1 MDFLP
6 GSVAVLALFAIVKSQ
21 DPTPLPVLAKITVQT
36 GEARLFSEEDVQLKC
51 SIPDDPGANWKY
63 HWFQY
68 GKRLKT
74 TEVYSFKNA
83 AVQQSGNYTCQ
94 GEKDIE
100 AWPYSLNSL
109 PSEPITVHV
118 DGGWALL
125 RVPAEP
131 VLIEESMTLTCRV
144 RDEPVLVDVIF
155 YKDDVEIYKSK
166 SKDLVFKSLTLK
178 DQGFYSCRATWTQ
191 RFEFHS
197 AQSQP
202 AFVTVLDKLVT
213 PVLKLEPKKS
223 SVKRGDNVVL
233 RCVTQLNAR
242 EKGHSIDYYFFKDEE
257 RLGPSSSHEAYTIQ
271 RAEEND
277 AGFYT
282 CKVRVR
288 TLHLEK
294 WSDQVELRVRK

>member
-1 MDFLP
+1 MFLTFLP
-6 GSVAVLALFAIVKSQ
+6 CLRVSN
-21 DPTPLPVLAKITVQT
+21 PTPLPVLAKITVQT
-36 GEARLFSEEDVQLKC
+36 GEARLFSEEDVQLNC

-100 AWPYSLNSL
+100 AWPYSILLYYITSL
-109 PSEPITVHV
+109 
-118 DGGWALL
+118 GGWALL

-202 AFVTVLDKLVT
+202 AFVTVLEPLT
-213 PVLKLEPKKS
+213 PPLNGSYYK
-223 SVKRGDNVVL
+223 
-233 RCVTQLNAR
+233 LNAVLLFY
-242 EKGHSIDYYFFKDEE
+242 IDD
-257 RLGPSSSHEAYTIQ
+257 LTNAV
-271 RAEEND
+271 
-277 AGFYT
+277 
-282 CKVRVR
+282 C
-288 TLHLEK
+288 
-294 WSDQVELRVRK
+294 

>member
-1 MDFLP
+1 YIFVLSLFL
-6 GSVAVLALFAIVKSQ
+6 AVLALFAIVKSQ

-36 GEARLFSEEDVQLKC
+36 GEARLFSEEDVQLNC

-202 AFVTVLDKLVT
+202 AFVTVLGKT
-213 PVLKLEPKKS
+213 
-223 SVKRGDNVVL
+223 
-233 RCVTQLNAR
+233 
-242 EKGHSIDYYFFKDEE
+242 FFHYS
-257 RLGPSSSHEAYTIQ
+257 LFLFTFFLLLLFI
-271 RAEEND
+271 N
-277 AGFYT
+277 
-282 CKVRVR
+282 
-288 TLHLEK
+288 
-294 WSDQVELRVRK
+294 